1 MAINDIPFK
10 TVILLREIPLKEK
23 TKLLIVEAHSD
34 DSCIS
39 IGGFLEK
46 FKDQYEYHF
55 FLTAVSSIKLHH
67 KGLISREDRIEEYK
81 NFVKTFNGIWHY
93 NENVPFDFDSQLDT
107 IPKRDIVNAIEF
119 AIGKVRPSILIC
131 QGPSFHHDHTIV
143 YEATI
148 AATRPTALF
157 CPSEIYVMENPTYVH
172 SIGPS
177 TDFKPNLYCRL
188 TQEEIQNKL
197 DRFAHLFPSQ
207 IRDSGKN
214 YLSLEGIRSL
224 ARYRGIEAGCE
235 FAEALRTYIR
245 II

>member
-1 MAINDIPFK
+1 M
-10 TVILLREIPLKEK
+10 
-23 TKLLIVEAHSD
+23 TKNKKKVLIVEAHSD

-46 FKDQYEYHF
+46 FKDDYEYHF
-55 FLTAVSSIKLHH
+55 FLTAVSTVKLHH
-67 KGLISREDRIEEYK
+67 TGVVSRTDRIKEYE
-81 NFVKTFNGIWHY
+81 NFISDFKGIWHY
-93 NENVPFDFDSQLDT
+93 NGEAPFDFDSRLDKV
-107 IPKRDIVNAIEF
+107 PRREIVSVIEDV
-119 AIGKVRPSILIC
+119 IGKVQPDMLIF

-143 YEATI
+143 YEATV
-148 AATRPTALF
+148 AATRPTARF
-157 CPSEIYVMENPTYVH
+157 CPPEMYVMENPTYVH

-177 TDFKPNLYCRL
+177 TDFKPNLYCKL
-188 TQEEIQNKL
+188 TPDEIQQKL
-197 DRFAHLFPSQ
+197 DRFRICFPSQ
-207 IRDSGKN
+207 IRDGDKN

>member
-1 MAINDIPFK
+1 MAMK
-10 TVILLREIPLKEK
+10 KKVV
-23 TKLLIVEAHSD
+23 LIIEAHSD

-39 IGGFLEK
+39 ISGFLDRFQDE
-46 FKDQYEYHF
+46 YEYHF
-55 FLTAVSSIKLHH
+55 FLAAVSSVKLHH
-67 KGLISREDRIEEYK
+67 TGLVSKADRMKEYEQ
-81 NFVKTFNGIWHY
+81 FIKTFNGIWYH
-93 NENVPFDFDSQLDT
+93 NDKVPFDFDSKLDQV
-107 IPKRDIVNAIEF
+107 PKCEVVTEIEQV
-119 AIGKVRPSILIC
+119 IKKVKPDILIC

-157 CPSEIYVMENPTYVH
+157 CPLQIYIMENPTYVH

-177 TDFKPNLYCRL
+177 TDFKPDFYCRL
-188 TQEEIQNKL
+188 SAAQIEKKL
-197 DRFAHLFPSQ
+197 ELFKRCFPSQ
-207 IRDSGKN
+207 MRSNDN

-235 FAEALRTYIR
+235 YAEALRTYIR